1 MRIWIKKNNKNNY
14 KSYKKL
20 INNLYNQNYELLK
33 EINLLKKF
41 LIKNENFN
49 YNEENYCPICEN
61 FSNFQSF
68 GNPSRSNVL
77 CPHCHSLERH
87 RLVYFIIQKRYGYML
102 EHEIIKLLHFAPEV
116 PFYNFFKKFKNID
129 YYPVDF
135 NPEIYEARNI
145 HIRDKVDM
153 ENLAQYEDE
162 MFDFIYHCHVL
173 EHIPNDLK
181 AMNELYR
188 VLKKGG
194 ACITLVPLYNRVC
207 PLMNKSVSMWAKD
220 PNEIKISQRPIITNK
235 SITHNHNCLI
245 LI

>member
-1 MRIWIKKNNKNNY
+1 
-14 KSYKKL
+14 
-20 INNLYNQNYELLK
+20 
-33 EINLLKKF
+33 
-41 LIKNENFN
+41 
-49 YNEENYCPICEN
+49 
-61 FSNFQSF
+61 
-68 GNPSRSNVL
+68 
-77 CPHCHSLERH
+77 
-87 RLVYFIIQKRYGYML
+87 ML

-116 PFYNFFKKFKNID
+116 PFYNFFKKFKNIY

-220 PNEIKISQRPIITNK
+220 PNEIEISQRPIITNK